1 MIPFQRLARAAVF
14 LSVTAVLPVCISAA
28 DPILLPNIKSS
39 FGSAEQ
45 LLLGR
50 MLGKALYW
58 DEQLGSGN
66 GGRMACA
73 SCHYQ
78 AGADSHPSRVADG
91 SFVVEGEFTHDGNPR
106 IIRGSLGVRAAEF
119 LGIQLDGDGIPQAY
133 DHVNNLGDWLVTDK
147 NAPAAVDSNSIHN
160 FWDGRANNTFNGV
173 DTTGA
178 PIPPLVTSS
187 GSRSVLID
195 NASQASQAVGPVNSS
210 VEMAAAGRTAADVG
224 FKMLNAIPLRYQQ
237 GDVRDELQYFGYG
250 EAGGYK
256 ELIEATFSAGPL
268 DTFLSNTDSGTTITV
283 YTADNE
289 PETRNL
295 TVTESNFSLFF
306 GVSVALYEQSLESVP
321 KKLPNKKQRKA
332 FKEMRC
338 DKCHYEDGRSHAVI
352 GDVGNR
358 PFEATG
364 VERLSTG
371 PGVTVEALNPL
382 SVTPNDE
389 AEPDIGQFKSSHLLN
404 LTLTAPYFHDGSAET
419 LEDMLDFYVRG
430 GDFNLDNVDS
440 HVRPLD
446 ATRKEYKRVLRMMR
460 NLTDPRIEAGDY
472 PFAHPSLG
480 IPLRDG
486 VLILQSSDVGGGL
499 EYLQ

>member
-1 MIPFQRLARAAVF
+1 MISFRPLVRASVF
-14 LSVTAVLPVCISAA
+14 LLTAALLPVHISAA
-28 DPILLPNIKSS
+28 DPVVLRNIESS

-50 MLGKALYW
+50 MLGKALFW

-78 AGADSHPSRVADG
+78 AGADAHPSRVADG
-91 SFVVEGEFTHDGNPR
+91 TFVVTGDFTHDGNPR
-106 IIRGSLGVRAAEF
+106 TIRGSLGVRAADF
-119 LGIQLDGDGIPQAY
+119 LGIQLDVDGIPQAY
-133 DHVNNLGDWLVTDK
+133 DHVNNIGDWLVTDK
-147 NAPAAVDSNSIHN
+147 NAPATVDSNSIHN
-160 FWDGRANNTFNGV
+160 FWDGRANNIFNGV
-173 DTTGA
+173 DITGVN
-178 PIPPLVTSS
+178 IPTLNTLS
-187 GSRSVLID
+187 GKRSVMID

-210 VEMAAAGRTAADVG
+210 VEMAAGGRTAADVG

-237 GDVRDELQYFGYG
+237 GDVRGELQYFGYG
-250 EAGGYK
+250 TAGGYK
-256 ELIEATFSAGPL
+256 ELIEAAFSGGPL
-268 DTFLSNTDSGTTITV
+268 DVFISDTDSEKTITV

-289 PETRNL
+289 PETRSL

-321 KKLPNKKQRKA
+321 KKLPNKQQRKA
-332 FKEMRC
+332 FKQMRC

-364 VERLSTG
+364 VEPLYSG
-371 PGVTVEALNPL
+371 PGVTVDALNLL
-382 SVTPNDE
+382 SMTPNYD

-430 GDFNLDNVDS
+430 GDFNLDNVNS

-446 ATRKEYKRVLRMMR
+446 ATRKEYNLVLRMMR
-460 NLTDPRIEAGDY
+460 NLTDPRIEAGEY
-472 PFAHPSLG
+472 PFAHPSLE

-486 VLILQSSDVGGGL
+486 VLILESSDVGGGL
-499 EYLQ
+499 KYLQ